1 MFRDTIFYSICV
13 THAGTLQTWLHI
25 IDNDRFRLLQSWNQ
39 YSWDQW
45 KKNPQ
50 NLNLPHSARA
60 DVVSVLCLRFKSSL
74 HLQTAHSW
82 YCVLT
87 FNPSV
92 QSSETMPNI
101 WWSMQFIYCPIINP
115 KNTLKTPQIMTMVNL
130 TKWLTFMAFTFLYK
144 YLFPF

>member
-1 MFRDTIFYSICV
+1 MFRDTIFYSIRV

-25 IDNDRFRLLQSWNQ
+25 IDNVRFRLLQSWNQ

-45 KKNPQ
+45 KKKSSKPQ
-50 NLNLPHSARA
+50 FTSFCSS

-130 TKWLTFMAFTFLYK
+130 TNGFTFMAFIFL
-144 YLFPF
+144 